1 MNDPIC
7 AGYVF
12 DPAARTIDFSAV
24 PGFSFRRLFGI
35 EHKPSGKFLYLAAAP
50 DASLTGA
57 INGAGTV
64 LTLNAA
70 VDTSGMQAG
79 DPLSFRYDPVPAGA
93 TDTKLEAVRALLAGS
108 AVTADT
114 SGTLAAGGA
123 ATPVAANLTRQFLEL
138 TNTGANP
145 LSYRWG
151 AAATALLGHI
161 LGPGQCVRYD
171 RRIPTA
177 ALNLFS
183 TAGTTFFVTTG

>member
-12 DPAARTIDFSAV
+12 NPGARTIDFSAV
-24 PGFSFRRLFGI
+24 PGFAFSRLFGI

-50 DASLTGA
+50 DMSL
-57 INGAGTV
+57 NGTISANGLV

-79 DPLSFRYDPVPAGA
+79 DPLSFRYDPVQIGA
-93 TDTKLEAVRALLAGS
+93 TDSKLEAVRALLAGS
-108 AVTADT
+108 AVTADA
-114 SGTLAAGGA
+114 SGTLGAGGV

-138 TNTGANP
+138 TNTGPNP

-151 AAATALLGHI
+151 AAASADVGHI
-161 LGPGQCVRYD
+161 LGPGQSVRYD

-183 TAGTTFFVTTG
+183 SAGTKFFVTTG